1 MYKIMLA
8 DDEGI
13 VIDSLKFIIEKNFKN
28 LCVTDFAKTGRS
40 VIELAERFRPD
51 IAFMDIQM
59 PGINGIEAIREIKKV
74 SPSTVFIVLSA
85 YDKFDY
91 AKEAVNLGVLEY
103 LNKPV
108 NQKVIVE
115 VIKKAIQIIDAE
127 KEKRSYDLLV
137 KEKLEIVV
145 PSIEAGL
152 IYAILFQEECPEDMT
167 KYNELLDIKE
177 KYGYIMVL
185 EYGDAVEGKDL
196 SNTVGV
202 SIKAQSFSYN
212 LREIVKEHIEG
223 VVGASMTN
231 KTIIFIPYS
240 QSQIDYNERIKIIEQ
255 ARQMIRTLT
264 QKIDAAFRVGI
275 GDIKSQDKLVESYRE
290 AVNAM
295 RNSDGTVVHFKDLPL
310 SCIYEDNYP
319 IETEQALFNNISLGK
334 LSEAKAEADSYF
346 EWMIKNYSDCEM
358 DIKLKVLELVLYGER
373 KAYLS
378 GGMTYTFTNR
388 KDYLSM
394 IIGMKTYEELR
405 KWFVQKIDE
414 ACTNV
419 MTKKGE
425 HSNLCI
431 EKAKAYIKAH
441 YNKDISLEEVSR
453 KVDISLYYFSKLFKN
468 VVGENFIDYL
478 TQIRIEAAK
487 ELLYSEMSIK
497 EIAIEVG
504 YRDSN
509 YFSRLFK
516 KCVGITPTEF
526 KEGMVYEKKK

>member
-1 MYKIMLA
+1 
-8 DDEGI
+8 
-13 VIDSLKFIIEKNFKN
+13 
-28 LCVTDFAKTGRS
+28 
-40 VIELAERFRPD
+40 
-51 IAFMDIQM
+51 
-59 PGINGIEAIREIKKV
+59 
-74 SPSTVFIVLSA
+74 VLSA

-108 NQKVIVE
+108 NQKVIID
-115 VIKKAIQIIDAE
+115 VIKKAIHIIDE
-127 KEKRSYDLLV
+127 RKEKRNYDLLV

-167 KYNELLDIKE
+167 KYNEILGIKE
-177 KYGYIMVL
+177 EYGYLMVL
-185 EYGDAVEGKDL
+185 EYGDTVEGTDL
-196 SNTVGV
+196 SNTVGA

-212 LREIVKEHIEG
+212 LREIVKEYVGG
-223 VVGASMTN
+223 VVGANMTN
-231 KTIIFIPYS
+231 KTIIFIPYKKP
-240 QSQIDYNERIKIIEQ
+240 QMDYNERIKIIEQ
-255 ARQMIRTLT
+255 TIDMIRTLT
-264 QKIDAAFRVGI
+264 QKIDVAFRLGI
-275 GDIKSQDKLVESYRE
+275 GDIKSLGKLVESYRE
-290 AVNAM
+290 AINAM
-295 RNSDGTVVHFKDLPL
+295 RNSNGAVVHFKDLPL
-310 SCIYEDNYP
+310 SCTYEDNYP
-319 IETEQALFNNISLGK
+319 IETEQALFNNVCLGK
-334 LSEAKAEADSYF
+334 IQEAKIETDKYF

-378 GGMTYTFTNR
+378 GGMTYHFTSR
-388 KDYLSM
+388 KDYLSA

-405 KWFVQKIDE
+405 KWFVQKIAE

-425 HSNLCI
+425 HSNHCI
-431 EKAKAYIKAH
+431 EKAKEYIKEH
-441 YNKDISLEEVSR
+441 YKNDISLEEVSR
-453 KVDISLYYFSKLFKN
+453 KVDISLYYFSKLFKD

-478 TQIRIEAAK
+478 TRIRIESAK
-487 ELLYSEMSIK
+487 ELLQSGISIK
-497 EIAIEVG
+497 EVAIEVG

-526 KEGMVYEKKK
+526 KERNSV